1 MKVSLPWQRQ
11 MNVYFK
17 EVSVDTQKEILRL
30 ENKKAS
36 RNIDIPTEIIKKNT
50 DIFADYLCSSINGS
64 IKSSTFP
71 SSSKV
76 AHVIPVYKKGKNMNK
91 KL

>member
-1 MKVSLPWQRQ
+1 MKV
-11 MNVYFK
+11 YFN

-30 ENKKAS
+30 ENKK
-36 RNIDIPTEIIKKNT
+36 ENT

-76 AHVIPVYKKGKNMNK
+76 AHVIPVYKKGKNMK
-91 KL
+91 RKL